1 MAKPFQE
8 QVNIQPQ
15 TVATGQPQALMSLS
29 EKLDNFSSFTAQ
41 KAAEKQI
48 EAATIQGQ
56 QAGIAQQQAG
66 GPLELKEETFIGG
79 ISKKAFN
86 TAAREGYVKSLENDI
101 RENVKSIALSNKDS
115 LGGFNTDIEGFCQK
129 DVRRH

>member
-56 QAGIAQQQAG
+56 QA
-66 GPLELKEETFIGG
+66 
-79 ISKKAFN
+79 
-86 TAAREGYVKSLENDI
+86 AADLAPGEAPIDEGRVIYW
-101 RENVKSIALSNKDS
+101 RDS
-115 LGGFNTDIEGFCQK
+115 HQRL
-129 DVRRH
+129 